1 MNFLKKL
8 FTNETDR
15 KVAEIQ
21 AHNEKIAKETSKA
34 ALDLKRLLKKNGVTL
49 QIYIATG
56 GDKHHG

>member
-1 MNFLKKL
+1 MSFLKRL

-21 AHNEKIAKETSKA
+21 AHNAKVAKATSKA
-34 ALDLKRLLKKNGVTL
+34 GLDLKKLLAKNGVTL

-56 GDKHHG
+56 GDKRHG